1 MEGEL
6 TFTRVTPADRG
17 TLEELVRDYY
27 AFDGHDYDPAEQGPA
42 LDLVCAGA
50 ANALAWLIHGGGEL
64 AGYLILTTGFS
75 VEYGGC
81 DGFIDELHLV
91 ERFRGRGLGREVMDF
106 AEKAAKQ
113 AGIRYLHLE
122 VELHNKRAR
131 RLYDAR
137 GYADSERTL
146 MSKRLAE

>member
-1 MEGEL
+1 
-6 TFTRVTPADRG
+6 
-17 TLEELVRDYY
+17 
-27 AFDGHDYDPAEQGPA
+27 
-42 LDLVCAGA
+42 
-50 ANALAWLIHGGGEL
+50 
-64 AGYLILTTGFS
+64 
-75 VEYGGC
+75 
-81 DGFIDELHLV
+81 
-91 ERFRGRGLGREVMDF
+91 MDF
-106 AEKAAKQ
+106 CEQAAKE